1 MAYNIVN
8 IKLYIIIRLNNIIGG
23 LAEIGIWKHSGAPAA
38 LKSMKKVKQKWTYR
52 IGRRR
57 RRADNITKG
66 LKSINQQ

>member
-1 MAYNIVN
+1 
-8 IKLYIIIRLNNIIGG
+8 LNNIIGG